1 MTHPAPG
8 SRNISHEP
16 CKPGR
21 WAGGVGH
28 RAARRPAA
36 RRLGGRRRR
45 ERQRYAVQA
54 PDYVAA
60 TGFLA
65 DGRYAEA
72 IPLLRK
78 AIAEDG
84 PDADAYNL
92 IGYSTRKL
100 GRLAEA
106 LAFYEQALSIDPE
119 HRGAHEYIGEA
130 YLEPGRLDKAMEHL
144 VFLDDDC
151 WLREEY
157 SDLKEAV
164 ARYESERR

>member
-1 MTHPAPG
+1 MNHAN
-8 SRNISHEP
+8 RV
-16 CKPGR
+16 
-21 WAGGVGH
+21 AGL
-28 RAARRPAA
+28 AALGIALLVALPLAA
-36 RRLGGRRRR
+36 SADGDGGNGNGMQFRH
-45 ERQRYAVQA
+45 

-92 IGYSTRKL
+92 IGYSIRKL

-130 YLEPGRLDKAMEHL
+130 YLELGRLGKAMEHL
-144 VFLDDDC
+144 AFLDDDC
-151 WLREEY
+151 WLPCEEY
-157 SDLKEAV
+157 SDLKEGV

>member
-1 MTHPAPG
+1 MNHA
-8 SRNISHEP
+8 SRV
-16 CKPGR
+16 
-21 WAGGVGH
+21 AGL
-28 RAARRPAA
+28 AALGIALLVALPLAA
-36 RRLGGRRRR
+36 SADGDGGNGNGM
-45 ERQRYAVQA
+45 QFKH

-92 IGYSTRKL
+92 LGYNTRML

-106 LAFYEQALSIDPE
+106 LAFHEQALSIDPE

-130 YLEPGRLDKAMEHL
+130 YLELGRLGKAMEHL
-144 VFLDDDC
+144 AFLDDDC
-151 WLREEY
+151 WLPCEEY
-157 SDLKEAV
+157 GDLKEAV

>member
-1 MTHPAPG
+1 MNHA
-8 SRNISHEP
+8 SRV
-16 CKPGR
+16 
-21 WAGGVGH
+21 AGL
-28 RAARRPAA
+28 AALGIALLVALPLAA
-36 RRLGGRRRR
+36 SADGDGGNGNGM
-45 ERQRYAVQA
+45 QFKH

-92 IGYSTRKL
+92 IGYGTRKL

-119 HRGAHEYIGEA
+119 HRGAHEYYRRGLPGA
-130 YLEPGRLDKAMEHL
+130 RPAGQGHGAPGLPGRRLLAA
-144 VFLDDDC
+144 
-151 WLREEY
+151 LRG
-157 SDLKEAV
+157 V
-164 ARYESERR
+164 